1 MVHSIH
7 TLAIFTT
14 AILRRM
20 SCKQFFF
27 ALFLGVLLVSPQFS
41 NSQQLNI
48 PVGGWR
54 DHLPMNLGISVT
66 QTPEKVYAAT
76 DRGLI
81 VLQKEDNS
89 FEALTKAKGLSDL
102 SLSAI
107 GYHEET
113 ETVVIGYRN
122 GNIDFIRKN
131 EIVNMADI
139 KRTPLVAG
147 PKQIYSIKFKG
158 DDAYLCTSFGLVV
171 IDMQRREIRATI
183 YPTQA
188 QAEVYDVDFNA
199 DTIAVGTRL
208 GSYFADINNPALV
221 YYGAWQAF
229 EGFGSGRII
238 KSVCHFDN
246 TWYFNKIVPF
256 ESNRDTIFSYRNGET
271 EIVQTNGNFFNLRS
285 NNGVLFLVKNTE
297 LFYKTTTDTAFR
309 SFSLYDFN
317 VQAYPVDAIADSE
330 DPGKFW
336 IADQVQGLSAFF
348 TESHKPWFTPEGP
361 YSKNTFRMAFSGGQL
376 WVSTGAYD
384 FGYNPIYIAD
394 GLLNRDGPFW
404 RSFRYPFGSDYIR
417 DFTSV
422 AIDPYDSKHVFA
434 TTWGYGMIELQ
445 DGAIVQRYDTANS
458 GMDAI
463 SPLTAEIRA
472 SSLAFDKDGK
482 LWTLSTSAV
491 HPIGMRKPDG
501 TWRSYSFGPSIDDQ
515 STGDLMVD
523 SSGNKWFML
532 AEKGLVV
539 FSTDEEDNLVSYKL
553 LNDQVGRGALNSVR
567 VYSMAQDLDGQ
578 VWVGTDKGVCVFY
591 SPDAILQEGSEN
603 WDAQKITIS
612 QGGFNQYLLN
622 SEEVTAIVVDGANR
636 KWFGTRKAGLF
647 LVSPD
652 GTEQI
657 EHFTFENSPLLS
669 NSINT
674 MCMDQETGELYIGT
688 DQGICS
694 FRTDATLGGKTFGKV
709 YAFPNPVRPE
719 YNGPVTIAGL
729 VANAE
734 VRITDVEGNVV
745 FSGRANGGTITWNGR
760 LYSGERAATGVYLIF
775 ASNDDGS
782 QTKVA
787 KLLFVN

>member
-1 MVHSIH
+1 MPNKPLQMVLCCAMLLFSRMG
-7 TLAIFTT
+7 FT
-14 AILRRM
+14 
-20 SCKQFFF
+20 QE
-27 ALFLGVLLVSPQFS
+27 
-41 NSQQLNI
+41 LNI
-48 PVGGWR
+48 PVGAWR
-54 DHLPMNLGISVT
+54 DHLPMNLGVAIT
-66 QTPEKVYAAT
+66 QTPEKIYAAT

-102 SLSAI
+102 SLSAV
-107 GYHEET
+107 GYHEGT
-113 ETVVIGYRN
+113 QTVVVGYRN
-122 GNIDFIRKN
+122 GNIDFIRGN

-147 PKQIYSIKFKG
+147 PKQIYSIKFRG
-158 DDAYLCTSFGLVV
+158 NDAYLCTSFGMVV
-171 IDMQRREIRATI
+171 IDMLRREIKATI
-183 YPTQA
+183 YPTESLS
-188 QAEVYDVDFNA
+188 EVYDVEFSG
-199 DTIAVGTRL
+199 DTIAVGTQL
-208 GSYFADINNPALV
+208 GSYFADLNNPALV
-221 YYGAWQAF
+221 YFGAWTAF
-229 EGFGSGRII
+229 PGFGPGRII
-238 KSVCHFDN
+238 KGICHFEN
-246 TWYFNKIVPF
+246 TWYFNKVVPF
-256 ESNRDTIFSYRNGET
+256 ENNRDTVFNYRNGL
-271 EIVQTNGNFFNLRS
+271 VGVSFSGGNYFNLRKS
-285 NNGVLFLVKNTE
+285 NGVFLVIQNTN
-297 LFYKTTTDTAFR
+297 LFYRTAAQQEFT
-309 SFSLYDFN
+309 SLNIYDYN
-317 VQAYPVDAIADSE
+317 VAAYPSDAVADISN
-330 DPGKFW
+330 PQKLW
-336 IADQVQGLSAFF
+336 IADQGQGLVAFV
-348 TESHKPWFTPEGP
+348 SDNSKPWYTPEGP
-361 YSKNTFRMAFSGGQL
+361 YSKNTFKMTHSGGQL
-376 WVSTGAYD
+376 WVATGAYD
-384 FGYNPIYIAD
+384 FGYNPIYITD
-394 GLLNRDGPFW
+394 GLLNRDGAFW
-404 RSFRYPFGSDYIR
+404 RSFRYPLGTDFIR

-422 AIDPYDSKHVFA
+422 AIDPNDSKHVFA

-445 DGAIVQRYDTANS
+445 DGAIIQRYDTANS

-482 LWTLSTSAV
+482 LWTLATSAV

-501 TWRSYSFGPSIDDQ
+501 TWRSYSFGPSVDDQ
-515 STGDLMVD
+515 STGDLMID

-539 FSTDEEDNLVSYKL
+539 FSTDEEDNLLTYKL

-591 SPDAILQEGSEN
+591 SPDAILQDGSEN

-612 QGGFNQYLLN
+612 QGGFNQFLLN
-622 SEEVTAIVVDGANR
+622 SEEVSAIVVDGANR
-636 KWFGTRKAGLF
+636 KWLGTRKAGLF

-652 GTEQI
+652 GTEQLQ
-657 EHFTFENSPLLS
+657 HFTFENSSLLS
-669 NSINT
+669 NTINT

-694 FRTDATLGGKTFGKV
+694 FRTDATLGGRTFGKV

-719 YNGPVTIAGL
+719 YNGPVTVTGL

-734 VRITDVEGNVV
+734 VRITDIEGNVV
-745 FSGRANGGTITWNGR
+745 FSDRANGGTITWNGR

>member
-1 MVHSIH
+1 MLQKLMLPVRIVC
-7 TLAIFTT
+7 IF
-14 AILRRM
+14 
-20 SCKQFFF
+20 
-27 ALFLGVLLVSPQFS
+27 LFPLLINAQE
-41 NSQQLNI
+41 LNI
-48 PVGGWR
+48 PVGAWR
-54 DHLPMNLGISVT
+54 DHLPLNIGIAIT
-66 QTPEKVYAAT
+66 QTPEKVYTAT

-107 GYHEET
+107 GYHEGT
-113 ETVVIGYRN
+113 STVVVGYRN
-122 GNIDFIRKN
+122 GNIDFIRGN

-147 PKQIYSIKFKG
+147 PKQIYSIKFRG

-171 IDMQRREIRATI
+171 LDMQRREIKATI
-183 YPTQA
+183 YPTQSL
-188 QAEVYDVDFNA
+188 AEVYDVEFA
-199 DTIAVGTRL
+199 GDTIAVGTQL

-221 YYGAWQAF
+221 YFGAWQAF
-229 EGFGSGRII
+229 PGFGQGRII
-238 KSVCHFDN
+238 KGICYFDGS
-246 TWYFNKIVPF
+246 WYMNKIVPY
-256 ESNRDTIFSYRNGET
+256 ELNRDTVFRLQPGLPPEVVFSGRNYLN
-271 EIVQTNGNFFNLRS
+271 IRK
-285 NNGVLFLVKNTE
+285 NNGVFFVVQNTE
-297 LFYKTTTDTAFR
+297 LHYRTA
-309 SFSLYDFN
+309 SEPEFSSILLYDYY
-317 VQAYPVDAIADSE
+317 VPVYPIDAIADQS
-330 DPGKFW
+330 DPKKFW
-336 IADQVQGLSAFF
+336 IADRAQGLAAFF
-348 TESHKPWFTPEGP
+348 SENSKPWFTPEGP
-361 YSKNTFRMAFSGGQL
+361 YSKNTFRMTHSGGQL
-376 WVSTGAYD
+376 WVATGAYD
-384 FGYNPIYIAD
+384 FGYNPIYITD
-394 GLLNRDGPFW
+394 GLLNRDGAFW
-404 RSFRYPFGSDYIR
+404 RSFRYPLGTDFIR

-422 AIDPYDSKHVFA
+422 AIDPNDSKHVFA

-501 TWRSYSFGPSIDDQ
+501 TWRTYAFGPSIDDQ

-539 FSTDEEDNLVSYKL
+539 FSTDDEDNLVSYKL

-591 SPDAILQEGSEN
+591 SPDAILQEGADN

-652 GTEQI
+652 GTEQLQ
-657 EHFTFENSPLLS
+657 HYTFDNSSLLS

-719 YNGPVTIAGL
+719 YNGPVTISGL

-745 FSGRANGGTITWNGR
+745 FSDRANGGTITWNGR